1 MFVKGLDILA
11 EIPYI
16 GDVAGV
22 FSGVISFYA
31 PSDVDLM
38 REHMDQVGEEITHKI
53 EQLGQQITMQMKAVD
68 AKLNRVLNSLHD
80 VKAQI

>member
-31 PSDVDLM
+31 PTDVDLM
-38 REHMDQVGEEITHKI
+38 RDHMD
-53 EQLGQQITMQMKAVD
+53 
-68 AKLNRVLNSLHD
+68 
-80 VKAQI
+80 